1 MIPLSTPNLTCSLI
15 SNSNISNCKLT
26 ESATSQVQS
35 RVSTTDRI
43 KVLRV
48 AEVGAKFWKAQNK
61 RSEVAAETGHPSIVA
76 NAL

>member
-1 MIPLSTPNLTCSLI
+1 MIPLSTPNLACSLI
-15 SNSNISNCKLT
+15 LKSNISNCKLT

-35 RVSTTDRI
+35 HGSTTDRK

-48 AEVGAKFWKAQNK
+48 AEVAEQAQNK